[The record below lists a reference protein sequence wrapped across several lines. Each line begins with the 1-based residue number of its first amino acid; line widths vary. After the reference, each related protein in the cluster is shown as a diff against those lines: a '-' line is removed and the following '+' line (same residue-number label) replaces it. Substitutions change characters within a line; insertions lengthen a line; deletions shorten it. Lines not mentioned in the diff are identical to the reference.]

1 VIGVE
6 ATPPSLSVAVTHQA
20 PEVIDLTDDLDNIP
34 TPTLMSDMEYNAA
47 DDDGEEE
54 EDGDINPDADADA
67 PLASA
72 ERAAALQ
79 SAIATAPI
87 SRLREVCVRLSLG
100 SSQIADALAEELL
113 GVSGDTG
120 EILPKWAIC
129 VHCGEEYAP
138 HAQGDGGDCLIH
150 PGML

>member
-6 ATPPSLSVAVTHQA
+6 ATPPSLSVSATHQA

-34 TPTLMSDMEYNAA
+34 TPTLMSDMEYDAG

-54 EDGDINPDADADA
+54 EDGDINPDLGP
-67 PLASA
+67 PLATA
-72 ERAAALQ
+72 ERTAALQ

-100 SSQIADALAEELL
+100 SSQIAGALAEELL

-120 EILPKWAIC
+120 ETLPKWAIC
-129 VHCGEEYAP
+129 VHCGEEYVP

>member
-6 ATPPSLSVAVTHQA
+6 ATPPSPSVAATHQA

-34 TPTLMSDMEYNAA
+34 TPTLMSDMEYDAG
-47 DDDGEEE
+47 DDDGDEE
-54 EDGDINPDADADA
+54 EDGDINPELGP
-67 PLASA
+67 PLANA
-72 ERAAALQ
+72 ERTAALQ

-100 SSQIADALAEELL
+100 NSEIADALAQELL

-120 EILPKWAIC
+120 EVLPKWAIC

>member
-6 ATPPSLSVAVTHQA
+6 ATPPSLSVSATHQA

-34 TPTLMSDMEYNAA
+34 TPTLMSDMEYDAG
-47 DDDGEEE
+47 DDDGDEE
-54 EDGDINPDADADA
+54 EDGDINPELGP
-67 PLASA
+67 PLANA
-72 ERAAALQ
+72 ERTAALQ

-100 SSQIADALAEELL
+100 NSEIADALAQELL

-120 EILPKWAIC
+120 EVLLKWAIC
-129 VHCGEEYAP
+129 VHCGEEYVP